1 VHLISATIIDQRNMN
16 KELLIEELKNLG
28 FNEYKAKVFLV
39 LASGKIMSASEIIEE
54 AHITRGTIYDILKS
68 FVAKGYCNE
77 IETNKILQYQ
87 IIDPDIILDKVERE
101 YNETHVST
109 ISQLKKTF
117 GSIKNLH
124 TATDSNTTRQINIEL
139 IRGYNKHRISKY
151 MELLKGAKTEI
162 CGMYRFKGLIT
173 EDATETARKFIENGG
188 KIKSIYKI
196 GLDFKTQKG
205 DQVSDAS
212 VEDLIKVC
220 EMFRASGEDIRLTDI
235 EIPNMTIID
244 RDNVF
249 INLDDKWVPKQ
260 NRADMILRHSS
271 IAQNMFDLFM
281 HYWDKSLTIEEF
293 KKKEDEKKTNL

>member
-1 VHLISATIIDQRNMN
+1 MS
-16 KELLIEELKNLG
+16 KEALIEELKAMG
-28 FNEYKAKVFLV
+28 FSEYKAKVFLV
-39 LASGKIMSASEIIEE
+39 LANGKIMSASEIVEE
-54 AHITRGTIYDILKS
+54 AQIVRGSIYDILKS

-87 IIDPDIILDKVERE
+87 IIDPDIILDKIEKE
-101 YNETHVST
+101 YAESLRTKMSGM
-109 ISQLKKTF
+109 KKTF
-117 GSIKNLH
+117 NEIKKLQTPQNG
-124 TATDSNTTRQINIEL
+124 DENRYINIE
-139 IRGYNKHRISKY
+139 IVRGYNKHRISKY
-151 MELLKGAKTEI
+151 MELLEGAKTEI

-173 EDATETARKFIENGG
+173 EEASNVANKFIECGG

-205 DQVSDAS
+205 EEISDAS

-220 EMFRASGEDIRLTDI
+220 EMFSASGEDIRLTDI

-249 INLDDKWVPKQ
+249 INVDDKWVPKQ

-271 IAQNMFDLFM
+271 LAQNMFDLFM
-281 HYWDKSLTIEEF
+281 HYWDKSLTIKEYKNRI
-293 KKKEDEKKTNL
+293 KKSEDPERIKEGTSK